1 MDEQKTN
8 KRNIFIYGLSGS
20 GKDTISNYL
29 RDTYGYL
36 KLRLAGTIK
45 QYVFE
50 TYGFKNQEEF
60 ETKKRQNPE
69 VRKAHNIFGK
79 QYDQEGLDR
88 SNKEATTNRIIVI
101 CERTALEFEICSE
114 MNERPI
120 CIVDARNLFE
130 ASMLL
135 EKGFYGIFLN
145 RCSNE
150 YAMKD
155 HKTEQ
160 DMFMNGEIVK
170 ILTQL
175 ESNENTC
182 FILNTSAID
191 LVQFEAIN
199 KAMTKACEN
208 DVKPFIVSTQ
218 GSIEMLLNLVNNI
231 VINNGNVELIKKD
244 TQNFINEEF
253 NTKLT

>member
-1 MDEQKTN
+1 MNERKIN

-36 KLRLAGTIK
+36 KLRIAGTIK

-69 VRKAHNIFGK
+69 VRMAHNNFGK

-88 SNKEATTNRIIVI
+88 SDREATTNRITAI
-101 CERTALEFEICSE
+101 CNRTALEFEICSE
-114 MNERPI
+114 MNEHPI
-120 CIVDARNLFE
+120 CIVDVRNYFE

-145 RCSNE
+145 RRTDE
-150 YAMKD
+150 YALKD

-160 DMFMNGEIVK
+160 DMFMNGEIIK
-170 ILTQL
+170 ILKAL
-175 ESNENTC
+175 ENVENAC
-182 FILNTSAID
+182 FILNSSAID
-191 LVQFEAIN
+191 LSQLVDIN

-218 GSIEMLLNLVNNI
+218 GSIEILLNLVNNI
-231 VINNGNVELIKKD
+231 VINNGNVELIKKY
-244 TQNFINEEF
+244 TQKFINEEF
-253 NTKLT
+253 NPN